1 MERAMNWQL
10 QAPSSICMIRPQGFG
25 YNPETSASNAFQ
37 QSVNGNVGFEQDISL
52 LARAEFDG
60 FTERIRDK
68 GIEVIVFEES
78 ENASTPDAVFPNN
91 WISFHKDGTVI
102 LYPMMAPSRRKE
114 RRRDIIESLSTI
126 YGFKVSRV
134 LDFSHFEIDGK
145 YLEGT
150 GSIIFDHINN
160 IAYASH
166 SPRTSEK
173 IFYYLCERIG
183 YEPIMFNARDQQG
196 KDIYHTNVLMT
207 LGDKYAM
214 ICLEAIPRKQGEMVT
229 DWLKNTDREVIN
241 ISFDQMASFAGN
253 MIQLRNANN
262 EKYLVMSKS
271 AMESLNADQMNKIL
285 QYNQIIVG
293 KIPTI
298 EKYGGGSARCMIT
311 GIHLPK

>member
-1 MERAMNWQL
+1 MSWQL
-10 QAPSSICMIRPQGFG
+10 QAPSSIFMIRPRAFG

-37 QSVNGNVGFEQDISL
+37 QSGNGTNGNEIDVSN
-52 LARAEFDG
+52 RAQKEFDG
-60 FTERIRDK
+60 FSEEIRAK
-68 GIEVIVFEES
+68 GIEVIVFEEP
-78 ENASTPDAVFPNN
+78 ENAATPDAVFPNN

-126 YGFKVSRV
+126 YGFKVGRV
-134 LDFSHFEIDGK
+134 LDLSHFEIEGK

-207 LGDKYAM
+207 LGDKYAL
-214 ICLEAIPRKQGEMVT
+214 ICLQSIPRKQGEMVT
-229 DWLKNTDREVIN
+229 DWLKNTDREVID
-241 ISFDQMASFAGN
+241 ITFDQMASFAGN
-253 MIQLRNANN
+253 MIQLRNAND
-262 EKYLVMSKS
+262 EKFLVMSQS
-271 AMESLNADQMNKIL
+271 ALHCLSPDQKDRL
-285 QYNQIIVG
+285 LKYNPIIAG
-293 KIPTI
+293 DIPTI
-298 EKYGGGSARCMIT
+298 EKYGGGSARCMIA
-311 GIHLPK
+311 GIHLPG

>member
-1 MERAMNWQL
+1 MNWQL
-10 QAPSSICMIRPQGFG
+10 QVPSSICMVRPHGFG
-25 YNPETSASNAFQ
+25 FNPETSASNAFQ
-37 QSVNGNVGFEQDISL
+37 QNDDVSNGNKKDISL
-52 LARAEFDG
+52 LARAEFDD
-60 FTERIRDK
+60 FAERIRNR
-68 GIEVIVFEES
+68 GIEVIVFEEPD
-78 ENASTPDAVFPNN
+78 NTSTPDAVFPNN

-102 LYPMMAPSRRKE
+102 LYPMMAPTRRKE

-134 LDFSHFEIDGK
+134 LDLSHFEIEGK

-183 YEPIMFNARDQQG
+183 FEPIMFHARDQQG

-207 LGDKYAM
+207 LADKYAV
-214 ICLEAIPRKQGEMVT
+214 ICLQAIPRKQGEMVT
-229 DWLKNTDREVIN
+229 DWLKNTDHEVID
-241 ISFDQMASFAGN
+241 IRFDQMAAFAGN
-253 MIQLRNANN
+253 MIQLRNENN
-262 EKYLVMSKS
+262 QKYLVMSQ
-271 AMESLNADQMNKIL
+271 AALQCLEADQKDKIL
-285 QYNQIIVG
+285 HFNPIITG
-293 KIPTI
+293 EIPTI
-298 EKYGGGSARCMIT
+298 EKYGGGSVRCMIA